1 MELTLHNLMYEGKK
15 RELCNPN
22 YIPRLGCSNYMVKP
36 QGQGYVTASFALNH
50 GRIPTDTD
58 LAHYFKPEPSS
69 NYTMAYFKMSECRPM
84 TEAEQLEYNEIME
97 SQTNYMTALYDIEE
111 TNEIE
116 SR

>member
-15 RELCNPN
+15 RELCNPK
-22 YIPRLGCSNYMVKP
+22 YFGYLDDHYMVKP
-36 QGQGYVTASFALNH
+36 QEQGYVTASFALNH
-50 GRIPTDTD
+50 GRIPTDTN

-97 SQTNYMTALYDIEE
+97 SQINYMKNLYSDKEID
-111 TNEIE
+111 EIE
-116 SR
+116 R